1 MDINVNLSGL
11 DALAASIES
20 LAEALKAGV
29 TANQII
35 DTAKQ
40 SSRKPRTPS
49 PAAAPVVDPGNDP
62 ASGPTDTATPAT
74 PASTAPA
81 AETPAAV
88 PEPSKPAAP
97 SKPEPVAAHEAE
109 AAAFNVAAQDG
120 KPTIAQVRAAIAK
133 LAQTDKARALEILSK
148 RGAASVSALAEEH
161 YAAALA
167 EASK

>member
-20 LAEALKAGV
+20 LADALKAGV

-40 SSRKPRTPS
+40 SSRKPRTPA
-49 PAAAPVVDPGNDP
+49 PAAAPVVETGN
-62 ASGPTDTATPAT
+62 APTDT

-81 AETPAAV
+81 AETQAPAA
-88 PEPSKPAAP
+88 EPSKPASP
-97 SKPEPVAAHEAE
+97 SEPAAETKSPA
-109 AAAFNVAAQDG
+109 AAQDS

-167 EASK
+167 EATK

>member
-1 MDINVNLSGL
+1 MDININLSGL

-29 TANQII
+29 TANEVI
-35 DTAKQ
+35 AKA
-40 SSRKPRTPS
+40 SSRKPKP
-49 PAAAPVVDPGNDP
+49 PAPVAAAPEVGNAP

-74 PASTAPA
+74 PASTAPVV
-81 AETPAAV
+81 ETPSAA
-88 PEPSKPAAP
+88 PEPSKPASP
-97 SKPEPVAAHEAE
+97 SEPVAAHEAE
-109 AAAFNVAAQDG
+109 AATFNIAAQDG

-148 RGAASVSALAEEH
+148 RGAASVSALKEED
-161 YAAALA
+161 YAAAFA

>member
-20 LAEALKAGV
+20 LADALKAGV

-40 SSRKPRTPS
+40 SSRKPRTPA
-49 PAAAPVVDPGNDP
+49 PAAAPVVEAGN
-62 ASGPTDTATPAT
+62 APTDTATSAT

-81 AETPAAV
+81 AETQAPAA
-88 PEPSKPAAP
+88 EPSKPASP
-97 SKPEPVAAHEAE
+97 SEPAAETKPPE
-109 AAAFNVAAQDG
+109 AAPAS

-167 EASK
+167 EATK

>member
-20 LAEALKAGV
+20 LADALKAGV

-40 SSRKPRTPS
+40 SSRKPRAPA
-49 PAAAPVVDPGNDP
+49 PAAAPVVESGNAP
-62 ASGPTDTATPAT
+62 ASGPTDTATPDT

-81 AETPAAV
+81 AETQAPAA
-88 PEPSKPAAP
+88 EPSKPASP
-97 SKPEPVAAHEAE
+97 SEPAAETKPPA
-109 AAAFNVAAQDG
+109 AAQDS

-167 EASK
+167 EATK